1 MFGKIIDMNNTD
13 AFIEC
18 AEGLTIN
25 VSINKLPTHTKIG
38 DKINLSLSNSS
49 TMLNNKIIDFI

>member
-13 AFIEC
+13 AFIEL
-18 AEGLTIN
+18 AEGLTVN
-25 VSINKLPTHTKIG
+25 VSISKIPNHIKVG

-49 TMLNNKIIDFI
+49 PMLNNKMIDFI